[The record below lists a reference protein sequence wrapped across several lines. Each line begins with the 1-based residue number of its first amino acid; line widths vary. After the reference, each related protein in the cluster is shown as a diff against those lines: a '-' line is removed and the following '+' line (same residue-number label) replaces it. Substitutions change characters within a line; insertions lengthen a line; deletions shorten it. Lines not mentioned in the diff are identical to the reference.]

1 MRRNGDRAMSYLLT
15 APALRGLGTLP
26 VSSTNY
32 RFAYP
37 IIGGVLSAPP
47 ANLVPAAPIVVSP
60 SSSSPVV
67 EPAPVS
73 SLAPIAPVSNSTA
86 QATAAGA
93 QPNSVSV
100 SSGPP
105 STWPT
110 DQPYTD
116 AAGNVWDWN
125 PQSGWQIA
133 TPANAASGISSVFS
147 NALAWLTSNS
157 LLSTFGF
164 SFPNWGVVAAAL
176 VGGAFLLG
184 SHKYGGRHRR

>member
-1 MRRNGDRAMSYLLT
+1 MSYLIT
-15 APALRGLGTLP
+15 SPRRGLGIAP
-26 VSSTNY
+26 MISTNY

-47 ANLVPAAPIVVSP
+47 ANLAPAAPTPVAP
-60 SSSSPVV
+60 SAATPAV

-73 SLAPIAPVSNSTA
+73 SLAPVLAPSTA
-86 QATAAGA
+86 STTSATAVAS
-93 QPNSVSV
+93 QPSTVLV

-125 PQSGWQIA
+125 AQTGWQIA
-133 TPANAASGISSVFS
+133 TPANAASGVSSAFS

-157 LLSTFGF
+157 LLSSFGF
-164 SFPNWGVVAAAL
+164 SFPNWGVIAAAL

-184 SHKYGGRHRR
+184 SHKHGGRHRR